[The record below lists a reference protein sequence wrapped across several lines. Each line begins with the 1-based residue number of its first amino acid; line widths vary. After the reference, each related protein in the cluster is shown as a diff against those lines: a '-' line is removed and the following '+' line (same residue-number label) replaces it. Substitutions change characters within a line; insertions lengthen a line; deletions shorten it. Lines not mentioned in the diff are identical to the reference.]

1 MLVRAEEATDP
12 FVQTTVLL
20 AAVGSSVSEVLWKNF
35 NSSLAF
41 LLPSMGKLKVL
52 TVVEEQTLSGLS
64 VLQLSSSSLFVSP
77 FLLIDCA
84 CKVLSVG
91 LVVLW

>member
-12 FVQTTVLL
+12 LVQTTVLL
-20 AAVGSSVSEVLWKNF
+20 APVGWSVSEVIWKDF

-41 LLPSMGKLKVL
+41 LLPSMVKLKVL
-52 TVVEEQTLSGLS
+52 TVVGEPTLSGLS
-64 VLQLSSSSLFVSP
+64 VLQLSSSSLFVSR

-84 CKVLSVG
+84 CKVLLVG
-91 LVVLW
+91 LVVPW

>member
-1 MLVRAEEATDP
+1 MLVRAEQATDP

-20 AAVGSSVSEVLWKNF
+20 APVGSSVSEVIWKDF

-41 LLPSMGKLKVL
+41 LLPSMVKLKVL

-64 VLQLSSSSLFVSP
+64 VLQLSSSSLFVSL

-84 CKVLSVG
+84 CKVLLVG
-91 LVVLW
+91 LVVPW